1 MKNCRSRK
9 KKKNLEEGES
19 GLTACPTRNRGE
31 GAENWEMK
39 YVPYCGGV
47 SRVGGGVVA
56 NNQPGGA
63 VEQDEEKWQ
72 RCYVPF
78 SPPSPLPP
86 KASEDDNGLKDIC
99 QGNDGEDQEV

>member
-19 GLTACPTRNRGE
+19 DLTACPTRNRGE
-31 GAENWEMK
+31 GPESWEMN

-47 SRVGGGVVA
+47 SRVSRGVVA
-56 NNQPGGA
+56 INQPGGA
-63 VEQDEEKWQ
+63 TEQDEEKWQ

-78 SPPSPLPP
+78 SAHFPRPP
-86 KASEDDNGLKDIC
+86 KASEDDNVIKDIC